1 MLRRKKGQAE
11 GPPKPP
17 SDDVLALQD
26 ADHDEGDFL
35 EDLDR
40 ATERAEVLPKERSQK

>member
-1 MLRRKKGQAE
+1 MLRRKKGPAQ

-17 SDDVLALQD
+17 GEDVLALQD

-35 EDLDR
+35 DDLDR
-40 ATERAEVLPKERSQK
+40 ATDRLERGQKLPPS